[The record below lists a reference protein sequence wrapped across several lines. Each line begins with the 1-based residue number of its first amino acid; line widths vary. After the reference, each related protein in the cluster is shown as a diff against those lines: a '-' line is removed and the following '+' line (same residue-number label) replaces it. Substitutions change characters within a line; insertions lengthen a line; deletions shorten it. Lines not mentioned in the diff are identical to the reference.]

1 MKKFRLAL
9 WTLVL
14 CLILAPWGHANQVDL
29 RILYVNDFHGFAEP
43 SQATAGAAPLG
54 GIAYLAGAVDR
65 ARGKQPGLLLAA
77 GDMIQGNPWAN
88 LFRGKSSLDVMNAMG
103 FDAMVVG
110 NHEFDFGPKVLKDRM
125 AQARF
130 PVLGANVKGF
140 AALKP
145 YVIKKLQ
152 GVRIA
157 IIGVVTPETP
167 VATHPRNVT
176 GLTFSTPE
184 SAVKKYLPEL
194 KRRADIIIVL
204 SHCGLQADRE
214 LAVKVPGIDVIVGGH
229 SHTKMLQPDL
239 VGQTIIVQAWEHAK
253 ALGVLDL
260 KIKDRKVIGFS
271 GALQEISPATGEPDK
286 RVQDIVA
293 RYGRQADFLLQRTIG
308 ETQVDL
314 DGADVRTKETNMGD
328 FVADVMR
335 QTAGAEAALINGGTI
350 RTSIPQGKITVKD
363 IYAVLPFDN
372 YLVAISLTGAQV
384 KAALEHAVA
393 RLDEPVGSFPQVS
406 GLTFTYSRSAPAGA
420 RVKDVTVAGRPLEPQ
435 REYVVATNDYLVAG
449 GDGYTVF
456 GEALKT
462 AGDYTNLGGTLTSSK
477 LAYNDP
483 GTWLRDL
490 VIVAIQARK
499 TIAPKTDGRIK
510 AVD

>member
-9 WTLVL
+9 LSL
-14 CLILAPWGHANQVDL
+14 LILIILAPWGYANQVDL
-29 RILYVNDFHGFAEP
+29 KILYVNDFHGFAEP
-43 SQATAGAAPLG
+43 YKPTGSDAPLG

-65 ARGKQPGLLLAA
+65 ARGKQPSLLLAA

-88 LFRGKSSLDVMNAMG
+88 LFRGKSCIDVMNAMR

-110 NHEFDFGPKVLKDRM
+110 NHEFDFGPKVLKERM

-130 PVLGANVKGF
+130 PVLGANVKGLS
-140 AALKP
+140 ALKP
-145 YVIKKLQ
+145 YVIKNLQ

-157 IIGVVTPETP
+157 IIGVVTPETA
-167 VATHPRNVT
+167 VATHPRNVA
-176 GLTFSTPE
+176 GLAFSTPE
-184 SAVKKYLPEL
+184 SAVRKYLPEL

-204 SHCGLQADRE
+204 SHCGFQADRE
-214 LAVKVPGIDVIVGGH
+214 LAAKVPGIDVIVGGH
-229 SHTKMLQPDL
+229 SHTKILQPEL
-239 VGQTIIVQAWEHAK
+239 VGQTIVVQAWEHAK
-253 ALGVLDL
+253 VLGVLNL
-260 KIKDRKVIGFS
+260 RIKDGKIAGFD
-271 GALQEISPATGEPDK
+271 GTLQEISPAAGAPNCQ
-286 RVQDIVA
+286 VQDIVA
-293 RYGRQADFLLQRTIG
+293 RYESQVDSLLQRAIG

-314 DGADVRTKETNMGD
+314 DGEHVRTGETNLGD

-335 QTAGAEAALINGGTI
+335 QAAGADAAIINGGTI
-350 RTSIPQGKITVKD
+350 RTGIPQGKIAVKD

-372 YLVAISLTGAQV
+372 YLVGISLTGAQV
-384 KAALEHAVA
+384 KAALEHGVA
-393 RLDEPVGSFPQVS
+393 RLEEPSGSFPQVS

-420 RVKDVTVAGRPLEPQ
+420 RVKDVTVGGRPLDPQ

-456 GEALKT
+456 GEALKS
-462 AGDYTNLGGTLTSSK
+462 AGDYANLGGALTSSK

-490 VIVAIQARK
+490 VIAAIQAQK
-499 TIAPKTDGRIK
+499 TITPKIDGRIK

>member
-1 MKKFRLAL
+1 
-9 WTLVL
+9 
-14 CLILAPWGHANQVDL
+14 
-29 RILYVNDFHGFAEP
+29 
-43 SQATAGAAPLG
+43 
-54 GIAYLAGAVDR
+54 
-65 ARGKQPGLLLAA
+65 
-77 GDMIQGNPWAN
+77 MIQGNPWAN
-88 LFRGKSSLDVMNAMG
+88 LFQGKSSIDVMNAMK

-110 NHEFDFGPKVLKDRM
+110 NHEFDFGPKVLKERM

-130 PVLGANVKGF
+130 PILGANVKGF

-145 YVIKKLQ
+145 YVIKNIQ
-152 GVRIA
+152 GVRVA
-157 IIGVVTPETP
+157 IIGVVTPETA
-167 VATHPRNVT
+167 VTTHPRNVA

-204 SHCGLQADRE
+204 SHCGFQADKE
-214 LAVKVPGIDVIVGGH
+214 LAAKVPGIDVIVGGH
-229 SHTKMLQPDL
+229 SHTKILQPEL

-253 ALGVLDL
+253 ALGVLNL
-260 KIKDRKVIGFS
+260 RVKDGKVAGFD
-271 GALQEISPATGEPDK
+271 GALQEISPASGAPDCQ
-286 RVQDIVA
+286 VQDIVA
-293 RYGRQADFLLQRTIG
+293 RYERQVDSLLQRVIG

-314 DGADVRTKETNMGD
+314 DGEHVRTGETNLGD

-335 QTAGAEAALINGGTI
+335 QAAGAEAAIINGGSI

-372 YLVAISLTGAQV
+372 YLVAISLTGAQI
-384 KAALEHAVA
+384 KAALEHGVA
-393 RLDEPVGSFPQVS
+393 RLEEPLGSFPQVS

-420 RVKDVTVAGRPLEPQ
+420 RVKDVTVGGRPLDPQ
-435 REYVVATNDYLVAG
+435 KEYVVATNDYLVAG

-456 GEALKT
+456 GEALKS
-462 AGDYTNLGGTLTSSK
+462 AGDYTNLGGTLYSSK

-490 VIVAIQARK
+490 LIAAIQARK
-499 TIAPKTDGRIK
+499 TIDPKIDGRIK

>member
-1 MKKFRLAL
+1 M
-9 WTLVL
+9 
-14 CLILAPWGHANQVDL
+14 
-29 RILYVNDFHGFAEP
+29 
-43 SQATAGAAPLG
+43 G

-88 LFRGKSSLDVMNAMG
+88 LFKGKSTIEVMNAMR

-110 NHEFDFGPKVLKDRM
+110 NHEFDFGPKVLKQRM

-130 PVLGANVKGF
+130 PVLGANVKGL

-145 YVIKKLQ
+145 YVIKNFP
-152 GVRIA
+152 GVRVA

-184 SAVKKYLPEL
+184 SAVRKYLPEL

-204 SHCGLQADRE
+204 SHCGFQADRE
-214 LAVKVPGIDVIVGGH
+214 LAAKVPGIDVIVGGH
-229 SHTKMLQPDL
+229 SHTKMLQPEL
-239 VGQTIIVQAWEHAK
+239 LGQTIIVQAWEHAK
-253 ALGVLDL
+253 ALGILNL
-260 KIKDRKVIGFS
+260 KIKDGKVIGFD
-271 GALQEISPATGEPDK
+271 GGLQEISPASGAPNS

-293 RYGRQADFLLQRTIG
+293 RYERQADSLLQRTIG

-314 DGADVRTKETNMGD
+314 DGAHVRTGETNLGD

-335 QTAGAEAALINGGTI
+335 QTAGAEVALINGGTI

-384 KAALEHAVA
+384 KAALEHGVA
-393 RLDEPVGSFPQVS
+393 KLDEPSGSFPQVS

-420 RVKDVTVAGRPLEPQ
+420 RVKDVTVAGRPLDPQ

-456 GEALKT
+456 GEALKS
-462 AGDYTNLGGTLTSSK
+462 AGDYTNQGGTLTSSK

-490 VIVAIQARK
+490 LITAIQARK

>member
-1 MKKFRLAL
+1 
-9 WTLVL
+9 
-14 CLILAPWGHANQVDL
+14 
-29 RILYVNDFHGFAEP
+29 
-43 SQATAGAAPLG
+43 
-54 GIAYLAGAVDR
+54 
-65 ARGKQPGLLLAA
+65 
-77 GDMIQGNPWAN
+77 MIQGNPWAN
-88 LFRGKSSLDVMNAMG
+88 LFRGKSSIDVMNAMR

-110 NHEFDFGPKVLKDRM
+110 NHEFDFGPKVLKERT

-145 YVIKKLQ
+145 YVIKNLQ

-167 VATHPRNVT
+167 VATHPRNVA

-204 SHCGLQADRE
+204 SHCGFQADRD
-214 LAVKVPGIDVIVGGH
+214 LAARVPGIDVIVGGH
-229 SHTKMLQPDL
+229 SHTKILQPEL
-239 VGQTIIVQAWEHAK
+239 VGKTIIVQAWEHAK
-253 ALGVLDL
+253 VLGVLNL
-260 KIKDRKVIGFS
+260 KIKDGKVIGFD
-271 GALQEISPATGEPDK
+271 GELQEISPAAGPPNSQ
-286 RVQDIVA
+286 VQEIVA
-293 RYGRQADFLLQRTIG
+293 RYASQVDSLLQRTIG

-314 DGADVRTKETNMGD
+314 DGEHVRTRETNLGD

-335 QTAGAEAALINGGTI
+335 QTAGAEAAIINGGTI
-350 RTSIPQGKITVKD
+350 RTGIPQGKITVKD
-363 IYAVLPFDN
+363 VYAMLPFDN
-372 YLVAISLTGAQV
+372 YLVAISLTGAQL
-384 KAALEHAVA
+384 KAALEHGVA
-393 RLDEPVGSFPQVS
+393 RLEEPCGSFPQVS
-406 GLTFTYSRSAPAGA
+406 GLTFTYSPSAPAGF
-420 RVKDVTVAGRPLEPQ
+420 RVKDVTVGGQPLDAQ
-435 REYVVATNDYLVAG
+435 KEYVVATNDYLVAG

-456 GEALKT
+456 GEALKS

-483 GTWLRDL
+483 GAWLRDL
-490 VIVAIQARK
+490 VINAIQARK
-499 TIAPKTDGRIK
+499 TIAPKADGRIK

>member
-1 MKKFRLAL
+1 MKKFHLAL
-9 WTLVL
+9 FSLFL
-14 CLILAPWGHANQVDL
+14 CLILAPWGYAAQVDL
-29 RILYVNDFHGFAEP
+29 KILYVNDFHGFAEP
-43 SQATAGAAPLG
+43 YKPTGGDAPLG

-65 ARGKQPGLLLAA
+65 ARGKQPSLLLAA

-88 LFRGKSSLDVMNAMG
+88 LVRGKSTIEVMNAMK

-110 NHEFDFGPKVLKDRM
+110 NHEFDSGPKVLKERM

-130 PVLGANVKGF
+130 PVLGANVKGL

-145 YVIKKLQ
+145 YVIKNLP

-167 VATHPRNVT
+167 VATHPRNVA

-194 KRRADIIIVL
+194 KRRADIVIVL
-204 SHCGLQADRE
+204 SHCGLQADKE
-214 LAVKVPGIDVIVGGH
+214 LAARVPGIDVIVGGH
-229 SHTKMLQPDL
+229 SHTKILQPEL

-253 ALGVLDL
+253 ALGILNL
-260 KIKDRKVIGFS
+260 RIKDGKVIGFD
-271 GALQEISPATGEPDK
+271 GGLQEISPATGAPNSQ
-286 RVQDIVA
+286 VQDIVA
-293 RYGRQADFLLQRTIG
+293 RYARQADSLLQRTIG

-314 DGADVRTKETNMGD
+314 DGEHVRTRETNLGD
-328 FVADVMR
+328 FVADVLR
-335 QTAGAEAALINGGTI
+335 QAAGAEAAIINGGTI
-350 RTSIPQGKITVKD
+350 RTGMVQGKITVKD

-384 KAALEHAVA
+384 KAALEHGVA
-393 RLDEPVGSFPQVS
+393 RLEEPVGSFPQVS
-406 GLTFTYSRSAPAGA
+406 GLTFTYSRSAPAGF
-420 RVKDVTVAGRPLEPQ
+420 RVKEVTVGGQPLDAQ
-435 REYVVATNDYLVAG
+435 KEYVVATHDYLVAG

-456 GEALKT
+456 GEALKS
-462 AGDYTNLGGTLTSSK
+462 AGDYTNLGGTITSSK

-490 VIVAIQARK
+490 LIDAIQTRK
-499 TIAPKTDGRIK
+499 TIAPQTDGRIK
-510 AVD
+510 AED

>member
-1 MKKFRLAL
+1 MKRFRLAL
-9 WTLVL
+9 LSL
-14 CLILAPWGHANQVDL
+14 LLLLILAPWGYAAQVDL
-29 RILYVNDFHGFAEP
+29 KIFYVNDFHGFAEP
-43 SQATAGAAPLG
+43 YKANAGAAPLG

-65 ARGKQPGLLLAA
+65 ARGKQPCLLLAG

-88 LFRGKSSLDVMNAMG
+88 LVRGKSSIDVMNAMR

-110 NHEFDFGPKVLKDRM
+110 NHEFDFGPKVLKQRI

-145 YVIKKLQ
+145 YVIKNLQ

-157 IIGVVTPETP
+157 IIGVVTPETA
-167 VATHPRNVT
+167 VTTHPRNVA

-214 LAVKVPGIDVIVGGH
+214 LAARVPGIDVIVGGH
-229 SHTKMLQPDL
+229 SHTKMLQPEL

-253 ALGVLDL
+253 ALGILNL
-260 KIKDRKVIGFS
+260 KIKDGKVIGFD
-271 GALQEISPATGEPDK
+271 GGLQEISPATGAPNCQ
-286 RVQDIVA
+286 VQDLVT
-293 RYGRQADFLLQRTIG
+293 RYERQADSLLQRDIG

-314 DGADVRTKETNMGD
+314 DGEHVRTGETNLGD
-328 FVADVMR
+328 FIADVMR
-335 QTAGAEAALINGGTI
+335 QAAGAEVALINGGTI

-363 IYAVLPFDN
+363 IYAMLPFDN
-372 YLVAISLTGAQV
+372 YLVGISLTGAQV
-384 KAALEHAVA
+384 KAALEHGVA
-393 RLDEPVGSFPQVS
+393 KLEEPAGSFPQVS
-406 GLTFTYSRSAPAGA
+406 GLAFTYSRSAPAGE
-420 RVKDVTVAGRPLEPQ
+420 RVKDIMVEGRPLDPQ
-435 REYVVATNDYLVAG
+435 REYVVATNDFLVAG

-456 GEALKT
+456 GEALKS

-490 VIVAIQARK
+490 LIAAIQARK
-499 TIAPKTDGRIK
+499 TIAPKIDGRIK

>member
-1 MKKFRLAL
+1 MRKYRLAL
-9 WTLVL
+9 LGFLLLLT
-14 CLILAPWGHANQVDL
+14 LAPWGYAGQSDL

-43 SQATAGAAPLG
+43 YKPTGSDVPLG

-65 ARGKQPGLLLAA
+65 ARGKQPCLLLAG

-88 LFRGKSSLDVMNAMG
+88 LFRGKSSIEVMNAMR

-110 NHEFDFGPKVLKDRM
+110 NHEFDFGPKVLKQRM

-130 PVLGANVKGF
+130 PILGANVKGF
-140 AALKP
+140 SALKP
-145 YVIKKLQ
+145 YVIKNLR
-152 GVRIA
+152 GVRVA

-184 SAVKKYLPEL
+184 SAVRKYLPEL

-204 SHCGLQADRE
+204 SHCGFQADRA
-214 LAVKVPGIDVIVGGH
+214 LAAKVPGIDVIVGGH
-229 SHTKMLQPDL
+229 SHTKMLQPEL

-253 ALGVLDL
+253 ALGVLNL
-260 KIKDRKVIGFS
+260 KIKDGKVIGFD
-271 GALQEISPATGEPDK
+271 GGLQDISPASGAPNCQ
-286 RVQDIVA
+286 VQDIVA
-293 RYGRQADFLLQRTIG
+293 RYARQAGPLLQRAIG

-314 DGADVRTKETNMGD
+314 DGEHVRTRETNLGD
-328 FVADVMR
+328 FIADVMR
-335 QTAGAEAALINGGTI
+335 LAAGADVALINGGTI
-350 RTSIPQGKITVKD
+350 RTGIPQGKITVKD
-363 IYAVLPFDN
+363 IYAMLPFDN
-372 YLVAISLTGAQV
+372 YLVGISLTGTQV
-384 KAALEHAVA
+384 KAALEHGLA
-393 RLDEPVGSFPQVS
+393 RGDEPSGSFPQVS
-406 GLTFTYSRSAPAGA
+406 GLIFTYSRSAPPGE
-420 RVKDVTVAGRPLEPQ
+420 RVKDITVGGRPLEPQ

-456 GEALKT
+456 GEALKS
-462 AGDYTNLGGTLTSSK
+462 AGDYTNLGGALTSTK

-490 VIVAIQARK
+490 LIAVIQARK
-499 TIAPKTDGRIK
+499 SIAPKTDGRIK

>member
-9 WTLVL
+9 LSL
-14 CLILAPWGHANQVDL
+14 CLWLILTPWGYANQVDL
-29 RILYVNDFHGFAEP
+29 KILYVNDFHGFAEP
-43 SQATAGAAPLG
+43 YKPTGSDVPLG

-65 ARGKQPGLLLAA
+65 ARGKQPSLLLSA

-88 LFRGKSSLDVMNAMG
+88 LVRGKSSIEVMNAMR

-110 NHEFDFGPKVLKDRM
+110 NHEFDFGPKVLKERI

-130 PVLGANVKGF
+130 PVLGANVKGVP
-140 AALKP
+140 ALKP
-145 YVIKKLQ
+145 YVIKNLQ

-167 VATHPRNVT
+167 VTTHPRNVT

-184 SAVKKYLPEL
+184 SAVKQYLPEL

-204 SHCGLQADRE
+204 SHCGFQADRD
-214 LAVKVPGIDVIVGGH
+214 LAAKIPEIDVIIGGH
-229 SHTKMLQPDL
+229 SHTKILQPEL
-239 VGQTIIVQAWEHAK
+239 VGRTIIVQAWEHAK
-253 ALGVLDL
+253 ALGVLNL
-260 KIKDRKVIGFS
+260 KVKDGKVIGFD
-271 GALQEISPATGEPDK
+271 GALQEISPASGAPNCQ
-286 RVQDIVA
+286 VQDIVA
-293 RYGRQADFLLQRTIG
+293 RYERQVDSLLQRAIG

-314 DGADVRTKETNMGD
+314 DGEHVRTRETNLGD

-335 QTAGAEAALINGGTI
+335 QAAGAEAAIINGGSI
-350 RTSIPQGKITVKD
+350 RTGIAQGKITVKD

-372 YLVAISLTGAQV
+372 YLVAISLTGVQI
-384 KAALEHAVA
+384 KAALEHGVA
-393 RLDEPVGSFPQVS
+393 RLEERSRSFPQVS
-406 GLTFTYSRSAPAGA
+406 GLTFTYSRSAPAGF
-420 RVKDVTVAGRPLEPQ
+420 RVKEVTVGGQPLDAQ

-456 GEALKT
+456 GEALKS

-483 GTWLRDL
+483 GAWLREL
-490 VIVAIQARK
+490 VIAAIQARK
-499 TIAPKTDGRIK
+499 TIAPKTEGRIK
-510 AVD
+510 GVD

>member
-1 MKKFRLAL
+1 MKNIRLAL
-9 WTLVL
+9 LSL
-14 CLILAPWGHANQVDL
+14 LLLLILVPWGYANQVDL
-29 RILYVNDFHGFAEP
+29 KIFYVNDFHSFAEP
-43 SQATAGAAPLG
+43 YKPTGADAPLG

-65 ARGKQPGLLLAA
+65 ARGKQPCLLLAA

-88 LFRGKSSLDVMNAMG
+88 LFRGKSTIDVMNAMR

-110 NHEFDFGPKVLKDRM
+110 NHEFDFGPKVLKQRM

-130 PVLGANVKGF
+130 PMLGANIKGL

-145 YVIKKLQ
+145 YVIKNLQ

-157 IIGVVTPETP
+157 IIGVVSPETP
-167 VATHPRNVT
+167 VTTHPRNVI

-184 SAVKKYLPEL
+184 NAVKKYLPEL

-204 SHCGLQADRE
+204 SHCGFQADRE
-214 LAVKVPGIDVIVGGH
+214 LAAKVPGIDVIVGGH
-229 SHTKMLQPDL
+229 SHTKILQPEL
-239 VGQTIIVQAWEHAK
+239 VGRTIIVQAWEHAK
-253 ALGVLDL
+253 GLGVLNLRL
-260 KIKDRKVIGFS
+260 KDGKVIGFE
-271 GALQEISPATGEPDK
+271 GTFQEISSATGAPNFQ
-286 RVQDIVA
+286 VQEIVA
-293 RYGRQADFLLQRTIG
+293 RYARQVDSLLQRTIG

-314 DGADVRTKETNMGD
+314 DGEHVRTGETNLGD

-335 QTAGAEAALINGGTI
+335 QTAGAEVALINGGSI

-372 YLVAISLTGAQV
+372 YLVGISLTGAQV
-384 KAALEHAVA
+384 QAALEHGVA
-393 RLDEPVGSFPQVS
+393 RLEEQSGSFPQVS

-420 RVKDVTVAGRPLEPQ
+420 RVKDVTVGGRPLDPQ

-456 GEALKT
+456 GEALKS

-490 VIVAIQARK
+490 LVAAIQARK

-510 AVD
+510 AMD